1 MAVANA
7 IWGVIPVKDLNGAKQ
22 RLSPVLSAG
31 ERRALSRAMLEDVLA
46 MLVTVRD
53 LAGVA
58 LVTRD
63 EEAMALGRNLGAR
76 IIAEAENRGHA
87 AAVSA
92 AAKLLAAEGAAG
104 LLQVPGDV
112 PMATAAEVEVV
123 LAAHGG
129 RSAVTLVPSWDKRGS
144 NCVVASPPDAIPFL
158 FGDDSFRPHCE
169 AARRRGIEPTILQL
183 PGLGLDID
191 TPDDLASLAGF
202 LGVPSCR
209 ALLRPRLFRV
219 L

>member
-158 FGDDSFRPHCE
+158 FGDDSFRPHSE
-169 AARRRGIEPTILQL
+169 AGTSARGTAR
-183 PGLGLDID
+183 
-191 TPDDLASLAGF
+191 S
-202 LGVPSCR
+202 
-209 ALLRPRLFRV
+209 
-219 L
+219 